1 MKILTVAGTRPQLVK
16 VAPVSRELRKYVK
29 EILVN
34 TGQHYDYNMAGIF
47 FDELHIPKP
56 DYDLGIG
63 SASHG
68 KQTGE
73 MLKKNRRSHFTGKPG
88 CCFSVW

>member
-1 MKILTVAGTRPQLVK
+1 MKGLTVVGTRPQLVK

-56 DYDLGIG
+56 DCDLGIG

-73 MLKKNRRSHFTGKPG
+73 MLKKNRRSHFSGEAG
-88 CCFSVW
+88 RCVSVW